1 MGVVIERE
9 EWALTPLAYPLL
21 SVAALAAVLLLPYF
35 STRAAAHAAGP
46 PSPFDVAAG
55 PFLRFRRAFLVL
67 FALASVVEGIQ
78 SVFGEDEFVRCG
90 LGREQ
95 MATRIAATAAAAL
108 FPGAISGVISD
119 KTGYKKFSVDFCRGP
134 RRACIFYWVLQLA
147 VGALKSFS
155 VLRCAWINNFILA
168 LASSVFSFSF
178 ETWLVVEHE
187 KQDQKQDLLFD
198 TFWLMTFFESVS
210 HIGSQEITNVLVGGE
225 DRRFWLPY
233 ALAATLS
240 VVGILYIRNVSS
252 TTQHA
257 SAVGS
262 YQKSFFAH
270 VLRGEWSSFSL
281 LTFTYSIS
289 ISDRNY
295 YFSDKRVLILV
306 LAQASIHF
314 AVSAFW
320 FLWAPTIVADGRY
333 TQLSLIYPCFSASR
347 MLGSAGF
354 PWFYGATAPLRN
366 EDSLT
371 IAYIGSGLA
380 LSIVAYDYQ
389 DIGTLVI
396 LFCIFHACVGFILPS
411 LARLRT
417 MYLPNELRGGM
428 MSFSLTLANAA
439 IFVFLL
445 QGAHRR
451 SVANS
456 TILGLASCG
465 LLGAGGCIH
474 MLRWWRKHTRQN
486 ARSL

>member
-67 FALASVVEGIQ
+67 FALASVA
-78 SVFGEDEFVRCG
+78 SVNSMYCLLVVN
-90 LGREQ
+90 LGWVSHDAVWIIYR
-95 MATRIAATAAAAL
+95 AIFLPSTAL
-108 FPGAISGVISD
+108 SPAIVVTYYKYLSFYPSNSG
-119 KTGYKKFSVDFCRGP
+119 YNKFSADFCRGP

-147 VGALKSFS
+147 VGALKSFN

-270 VLRGEWSSFSL
+270 VLR
-281 LTFTYSIS
+281 
-289 ISDRNY
+289 
-295 YFSDKRVLILV
+295 DKRVLILV
-306 LAQASIHF
+306 LAQASVHF

-320 FLWAPTIVADGRY
+320 FLWAPIIVVLVCANVLFLLADGRY
-333 TQLSLIYPCFSASR
+333 TQLSLIYPCFLASR

-371 IAYIGSGLA
+371 IAYIGAGLA

-411 LARLRT
+411 LARFRT

-474 MLRWWRKHTRQN
+474 MLRRWRKHTRQN

>member
-21 SVAALAAVLLLPYF
+21 SVAGLAAVLLLPYF
-35 STRAAAHAAGP
+35 SARPAAHAAGP
-46 PSPFDVAAG
+46 SPSPFDSGAG
-55 PFLRFRRAFLVL
+55 PFLRFRRAFLLL

-90 LGREQ
+90 LGRDQ
-95 MATRIAATAAAAL
+95 MAARLAATAAAAL

-119 KTGYKKFSVDFCRGP
+119 KIGP
-134 RRACIFYWVLQLA
+134 RRVCIFYWVLQLA
-147 VGALKSFS
+147 VGTLKSFS
-155 VLRCAWINNFILA
+155 ALRCAWINNFILA
-168 LASSVFSFSF
+168 LASLAFSFCF

-210 HIGSQEITNVLVGGE
+210 LIGSQEITNVLVSNDDNG
-225 DRRFWLPY
+225 FLLPY
-233 ALAATLS
+233 AFAATLS
-240 VVGILYIRNVSS
+240 VVGILYTRNASS

-257 SAVGS
+257 SAIGS

-270 VLRGEWSSFSL
+270 VLR
-281 LTFTYSIS
+281 
-289 ISDRNY
+289 
-295 YFSDKRVLILV
+295 DKRVLILV

-333 TQLSLIYPCFSASR
+333 AQLSLIYPCFLASR

-354 PWFYGATAPLRN
+354 PWFYGATAPFQN

-371 IAYIGSGLA
+371 IAYVGAGIS

-389 DIGTLVI
+389 EIGTLVI

-428 MSFSLTLANAA
+428 MSFSLSLANAA

-445 QGAHRR
+445 QDAHPR
-451 SVANS
+451 SIANS

-465 LLGAGGCIH
+465 LLGAGGCIR
-474 MLRWWRKHTRQN
+474 MLRRRKHTRQN